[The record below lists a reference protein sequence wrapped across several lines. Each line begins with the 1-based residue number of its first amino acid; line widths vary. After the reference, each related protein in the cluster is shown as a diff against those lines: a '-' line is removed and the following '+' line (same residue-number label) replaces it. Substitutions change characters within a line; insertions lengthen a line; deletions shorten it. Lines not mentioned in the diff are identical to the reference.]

1 MRRRRKRWRSRE
13 SEGEMD
19 DEEDDDEGHG
29 DEWDDEREGS
39 APYADLIRRGEQ
51 YEGKLPAY
59 TQRTFQ
65 N

>member
-1 MRRRRKRWRSRE
+1 
-13 SEGEMD
+13 MD

-39 APYADLIRRGEQ
+39 AHFADPAPYADLIRRGEQ

-59 TQRTFQ
+59 SQRTFQ